1 MTKKNAEKCVIEWLF
16 LSPLAIYAYHPS
28 FLSRWTQ
35 QILICSEKKKR
46 LCYMMVGLYSVME
59 YAHPRSIG

>member
-16 LSPLAIYAYHPS
+16 LSPLAIYAYHPFFFYLVELNKFS
-28 FLSRWTQ
+28 FVMR
-35 QILICSEKKKR
+35 KKR
-46 LCYMMVGLYSVME
+46 DYVTCLFME